1 MSGNFDLFDLPEQG
15 SARSVGSKFG
25 NIAGVSTD
33 VVWPESKLIKDEI
46 EPGRLQTFKFR
57 ADKHRWWHPRSTRL
71 SVKYEFKFGEVE
83 GTAKDPN
90 EDDGAGTHWM
100 GVAIEPGHPDLL
112 FDSFGRRPNGTWQP
126 WLQHFEITEE
136 DEAMQCRQNH
146 RICTFRAP
154 ACR

>member
-25 NIAGVSTD
+25 NVAGVSTD

-71 SVKYEFKFGEVE
+71 SVKY
-83 GTAKDPN
+83 
-90 EDDGAGTHWM
+90 
-100 GVAIEPGHPDLL
+100 
-112 FDSFGRRPNGTWQP
+112 
-126 WLQHFEITEE
+126 
-136 DEAMQCRQNH
+136 
-146 RICTFRAP
+146 
-154 ACR
+154 

>member
-25 NIAGVSTD
+25 NVAGVSTD

-83 GTAKDPN
+83 STAKEPVKGPEDQDVGCRPANHVRMSALPN
-90 EDDGAGTHWM
+90 A
-100 GVAIEPGHPDLL
+100 AL
-112 FDSFGRRPNGTWQP
+112 FNSQV
-126 WLQHFEITEE
+126 
-136 DEAMQCRQNH
+136 
-146 RICTFRAP
+146 
-154 ACR
+154 